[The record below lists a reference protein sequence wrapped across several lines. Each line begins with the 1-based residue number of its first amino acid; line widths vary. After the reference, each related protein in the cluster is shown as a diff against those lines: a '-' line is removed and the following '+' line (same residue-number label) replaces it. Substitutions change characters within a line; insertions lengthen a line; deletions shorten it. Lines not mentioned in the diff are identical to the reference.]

1 MARGISICQPSVT
14 VGGWPG
20 ATKESTVKTDRRFA
34 DAGQLARVVRE
45 AFGTDRR
52 IISVDRLAGGSK
64 KGVYRVALDDGASAV
79 VYVWNAD
86 EDYWDGL
93 LPDYSNDPA
102 SVFAHSSGLDL
113 FEAATHR
120 MESVGARSPRLF
132 FTDRSRRLYPGEI
145 AVAEDVQG
153 GTLQELLDNDPEAG
167 KATLGQLAE
176 MVRAMHGYRAPRF
189 GKVALVDGGGA
200 ASGGTCE
207 AAHLGH
213 ALMNIADAAARDVR
227 AVAAREQLE
236 DKLRTLYAAVE
247 PRSEFGLLHGELCA
261 EHTLVGP
268 RGEPVIIDIEGLMYF
283 DVEVDHCW
291 MRMRFQEHYPAL
303 RIPGLDPARM
313 KYYQYTMHLDLVG
326 GPLRIADG
334 DFPDRDWMLGLADRH
349 LRMALAY

>member
-1 MARGISICQPSVT
+1 MPGARGRGRLGSRYLEEVT
-14 VGGWPG
+14 VR
-20 ATKESTVKTDRRFA
+20 AERRFA
-34 DAGQLARVVRE
+34 DAVQLAGVMHE
-45 AFGTDRR
+45 AFGTDRS
-52 IISVDRLAGGSK
+52 IVSVGRLAGGTK

-79 VYVWNAD
+79 VYVWSAD

-93 LPDYSNDPA
+93 LPDSSNDPG

-113 FEAATHR
+113 FEAATR
-120 MESVGARSPRLF
+120 RLESVGARSPRLF
-132 FTDRSRRLYPGEI
+132 FTDRSRSLYPGEI
-145 AVAEDVQG
+145 AVAEDVTG
-153 GTLQELLDNDPEAG
+153 GTLQELLDNDPQAG

-189 GKVALVDGGGA
+189 GKVAFVDGGGT
-200 ASGGTCE
+200 SGGGTCE
-207 AAHLGH
+207 AAHLDH
-213 ALMNIADAAARDVR
+213 ALMNIADAATRDAR
-227 AVAAREQLE
+227 AAEGREQLE
-236 DKLRTLYAAVE
+236 DKLRSLYARVE

-303 RIPGLDPARM
+303 RIPGLDPVRM

-326 GPLRIADG
+326 GPMRIADG
-334 DFPDRDWMLGLADRH
+334 DFPDRDWMLSIADHH
-349 LRMALAY
+349 LRKALDYQV